1 MINVA
6 ATITVVSWYSYAVGG
21 PEVAR
26 AMDNR
31 RSYGMESVED
41 DPFIVAASMQSV
53 NSTEG
58 KKKKPDTGV
67 NYGYL
72 SQGTSSLVQP

>member
-1 MINVA
+1 M
-6 ATITVVSWYSYAVGG
+6 VGG
-21 PEVAR
+21 PDVTR
-26 AMDNR
+26 AMDTR

-53 NSTEG
+53 DSDG
-58 KKKKPDTGV
+58 KKKKQDSSV

-72 SQGTSSLVQP
+72 SQGTVCG